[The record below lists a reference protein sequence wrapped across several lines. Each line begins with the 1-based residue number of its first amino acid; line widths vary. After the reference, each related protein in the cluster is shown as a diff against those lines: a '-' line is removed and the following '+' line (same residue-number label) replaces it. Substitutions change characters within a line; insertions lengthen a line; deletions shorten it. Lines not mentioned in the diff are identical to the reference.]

1 MLKKSRLI
9 KSGFFYGFLVLL
21 FWNTHKRS
29 KSKSMFEREIKF
41 IYDFNLNKVNR
52 LGPYFTFEQ
61 LLASDVHPAI
71 LQYISAEI
79 DYLIYEDRQKLLKNS
94 LFDYSGEKISFLFNQ
109 ISEEA
114 KKSKRFAQEYIAKL
128 ILHASSFTVNYLVRP
143 KWTLTKFVFDEDNHK
158 STNDI
163 KQILNYVYYYKYV
176 NKILVSYIN
185 SKKILSMNAQEF
197 EELLNKADKLGVE
210 TYLPAI
216 LSNALKSMAEFF
228 NIGEIQKSKIPLSA
242 VEMFLGEK
250 ELIKHLQ
257 KVGET
262 FVDEEGAKFNLSDYQ
277 KVFNSII
284 IEKEELMIEPEAT
297 QKFETKE
304 AEEAEVV
311 EELELVDHTI
321 ENNVEEILHEEEEQ
335 EEQKV
340 DRSELEEGLER
351 EDLEEEQEQE
361 TEEDDQQE
369 EEIEIRGMNESA
381 NDKIDDET
389 EDEITIA
396 PPAKWRIKI
405 NEDNRIE
412 PIIETTDELNE
423 NEKEIVEL
431 TEEPNENEKD
441 MDDITEEIEEEE
453 NREDDDEIQS
463 NNKLDLDKKEFLEEN
478 PDNESFLQSLRDN
491 ENGKQLPD
499 INVAELEED
508 TFKFDEKRFNSNID
522 EDDEDIFNKKKLK
535 SEDGS
540 ERVIFENENADNVP
554 PTHNKNESD
563 ENSRVDLA
571 EILENKEMTKIIEV
585 IFDYDIEDF
594 ASLLDE
600 ISNCRNS
607 DDATLV
613 INETL
618 SERHISR
625 SSKEAEAFKSII
637 SEYFGNK

>member
-1 MLKKSRLI
+1 
-9 KSGFFYGFLVLL
+9 
-21 FWNTHKRS
+21 
-29 KSKSMFEREIKF
+29 MFEREIKF

-61 LLASDVHPAI
+61 LLASDIHPAI

-143 KWTLTKFVFDEDNHK
+143 KWTLTKFVFDEENHK

-228 NIGEIQKSKIPLSA
+228 NIGEIQKTKIPLSA
-242 VEMFLGEK
+242 VEMYLEEK

-257 KVGET
+257 KVSET
-262 FVDEEGAKFNLSDYQ
+262 FTDEEGAKFNLSDYQ
-277 KVFNSII
+277 KVFNSVV
-284 IEKEELMIEPEAT
+284 IEKEELMIEPEIP

-304 AEEAEVV
+304 AEEKKIIEVLELDDEKEV
-311 EELELVDHTI
+311 QEEKIEEDLGDQEVELEQDYDK
-321 ENNVEEILHEEEEQ
+321 EILQEEDREEEEQ
-335 EEQKV
+335 EDQEQ
-340 DRSELEEGLER
+340 
-351 EDLEEEQEQE
+351 EEEQEQDQKE
-361 TEEDDQQE
+361 EPEDDDEQE
-369 EEIEIRGMNESA
+369 VEIRGMGGSLEDKTAEES
-381 NDKIDDET
+381 
-389 EDEITIA
+389 EDEIVISL
-396 PPAKWRIKI
+396 PVKLRINI
-405 NEDNRIE
+405 NEGNRIE
-412 PIIETTDELNE
+412 PIIETPKELGEEEDLDEHEEDVEETDDEKETRDEYQFNDELN
-423 NEKEIVEL
+423 L
-431 TEEPNENEKD
+431 AHKD
-441 MDDITEEIEEEE
+441 FTKD
-453 NREDDDEIQS
+453 
-463 NNKLDLDKKEFLEEN
+463 N
-478 PDNESFLQSLRDN
+478 PDNESFLRSLRD
-491 ENGKQLPD
+491 PD
-499 INVAELEED
+499 NIERIPELNQDELEQQE
-508 TFKFDEKRFNSNID
+508 FQFDEKKFKTNYEHDEEDENISQV
-522 EDDEDIFNKKKLK
+522 EKLK
-535 SEDGS
+535 TEDEH
-540 ERVIFENENADNVP
+540 ERAIFKERKINDEYLSDKRGENEEDSKV
-554 PTHNKNESD
+554 E
-563 ENSRVDLA
+563 LA
-571 EILENKEMTKIIEV
+571 EILEHKDMTKIIEV

-600 ISNCRNS
+600 ISTCRNL
-607 DDATLV
+607 DDANLV
-613 INETL
+613 INQTL
-618 SERHISR
+618 AERHISR

-637 SEYFGNK
+637 SEYFSNK

>member
-1 MLKKSRLI
+1 
-9 KSGFFYGFLVLL
+9 
-21 FWNTHKRS
+21 
-29 KSKSMFEREIKF
+29 MFEREIKF

-176 NKILVSYIN
+176 NKILISYIN

-216 LSNALKSMAEFF
+216 LTNALKSMAEFF

-242 VEMFLGEK
+242 VEMFLEEK

-262 FVDEEGAKFNLSDYQ
+262 FTDEEGAKFNLSDYQ
-277 KVFNSII
+277 KVFNSVVF
-284 IEKEELMIEPEAT
+284 EKEELMIEPEIL

-304 AEEAEVV
+304 AEDEKVV
-311 EELELVDHTI
+311 EELEPVDDKK
-321 ENNVEEILHEEEEQ
+321 EEQEEEEDQEQEEEQ
-335 EEQKV
+335 EEQ
-340 DRSELEEGLER
+340 
-351 EDLEEEQEQE
+351 
-361 TEEDDQQE
+361 DQDQ
-369 EEIEIRGMNESA
+369 EIEIRGISGRVE
-381 NDKIDDET
+381 DKISE
-389 EDEITIA
+389 ESEEEIIIS
-396 PPAKWRIKI
+396 PPVKLRIKI
-405 NEDNRIE
+405 NEGNRIE
-412 PIIETTDELNE
+412 PIIETPEELDE
-423 NEKEIVEL
+423 NEKDLEEL
-431 TEEPNENEKD
+431 TEEIEDNDNEIKAG
-441 MDDITEEIEEEE
+441 EEFQF
-453 NREDDDEIQS
+453 NDELNLAQ
-463 NNKLDLDKKEFLEEN
+463 KELTEEN
-478 PDNESFLQSLRDN
+478 PDNESFLQSLRDH
-491 ENGKQLPD
+491 ENVEQLPE
-499 INVAELEED
+499 INVDETDKQA
-508 TFKFDEKRFNSNID
+508 FKFDEKKFKTND
-522 EDDEDIFNKKKLK
+522 ERNETDEDIFQEEKLK
-535 SEDGS
+535 TEDESEKA
-540 ERVIFENENADNVP
+540 IFKDRNVSDEYLLDKKGE
-554 PTHNKNESD
+554 TD
-563 ENSRVDLA
+563 ENSKVDLA

-607 DDATLV
+607 DDANLV

-618 SERHISR
+618 AERHISR

-637 SEYFGNK
+637 SEYFRNK

>member
-1 MLKKSRLI
+1 
-9 KSGFFYGFLVLL
+9 
-21 FWNTHKRS
+21 
-29 KSKSMFEREIKF
+29 MFEREIKF

-61 LLASDVHPAI
+61 LFASDVHPAI

-216 LSNALKSMAEFF
+216 LTNALKSMAEFF

-242 VEMFLGEK
+242 VEMFLEEK

-262 FVDEEGAKFNLSDYQ
+262 FTDEEGAKFNLSDYQ
-277 KVFNSII
+277 KVFNSVVF
-284 IEKEELMIEPEAT
+284 EKEELMIEPEIP

-304 AEEAEVV
+304 AEDEKVV
-311 EELELVDHTI
+311 EELEPVYDKK
-321 ENNVEEILHEEEEQ
+321 EDQEEQEEEEQ
-335 EEQKV
+335 E
-340 DRSELEEGLER
+340 
-351 EDLEEEQEQE
+351 
-361 TEEDDQQE
+361 
-369 EEIEIRGMNESA
+369 IEIRGISGRVE
-381 NDKIDDET
+381 DKIDE
-389 EDEITIA
+389 ESEEEIIIS
-396 PPAKWRIKI
+396 PSVKLRIKI
-405 NEDNRIE
+405 NEGNRIE
-412 PIIETTDELNE
+412 PIIETPEELDE
-423 NEKEIVEL
+423 NEKDLEEL
-431 TEEPNENEKD
+431 TEEIEDTDNETETSEEFQFNDELNLAQEE
-441 MDDITEEIEEEE
+441 ITEE
-453 NREDDDEIQS
+453 NR
-463 NNKLDLDKKEFLEEN
+463 
-478 PDNESFLQSLRDN
+478 DNESFLQSLRDH
-491 ENGKQLPD
+491 EDVEQLPGK
-499 INVAELEED
+499 NVDELEQQA
-508 TFKFDEKRFNSNID
+508 FKFDEKKFKANYDRSEAD
-522 EDDEDIFNKKKLK
+522 EDTFQEEKLK
-535 SEDGS
+535 TEDESEKA
-540 ERVIFENENADNVP
+540 IFKDRNVNDEYLSGKRRG
-554 PTHNKNESD
+554 TD
-563 ENSRVDLA
+563 ENSKVDLA

-607 DDATLV
+607 DDANLV
-613 INETL
+613 INQTL
-618 SERHISR
+618 AERRISR

-637 SEYFGNK
+637 SEYFRNK

>member
-1 MLKKSRLI
+1 
-9 KSGFFYGFLVLL
+9 
-21 FWNTHKRS
+21 
-29 KSKSMFEREIKF
+29 MFEREIKF

-61 LLASDVHPAI
+61 LLASDIHPAI

-143 KWTLTKFVFDEDNHK
+143 KWTLTKFVFDEENHK

-228 NIGEIQKSKIPLSA
+228 NIGEIQKTKIPLSA
-242 VEMFLGEK
+242 VEMYLEEK

-257 KVGET
+257 KVSET
-262 FVDEEGAKFNLSDYQ
+262 FTDEEGAKFNLSDYQ
-277 KVFNSII
+277 KVFNNIV
-284 IEKEELMIEPEAT
+284 IEKEELMVEPEIP

-304 AEEAEVV
+304 AEEKKIIEVLELDDEKEV
-311 EELELVDHTI
+311 QEEKIEEDLGDQEVELEQDYDK
-321 ENNVEEILHEEEEQ
+321 EILQEEDREEEEQ
-335 EEQKV
+335 EDQEQ
-340 DRSELEEGLER
+340 EEEQ
-351 EDLEEEQEQE
+351 DQEEEQEQDQKE
-361 TEEDDQQE
+361 EPEDDDEQE
-369 EEIEIRGMNESA
+369 VEIRGMGGSLEDKTAEES
-381 NDKIDDET
+381 
-389 EDEITIA
+389 EDEIVISL
-396 PPAKWRIKI
+396 PVKLRINI
-405 NEDNRIE
+405 NEGNRIE
-412 PIIETTDELNE
+412 PIIETPKELGEEEDLDEHEEDVEETDDEKETRDEYQFNDELN
-423 NEKEIVEL
+423 L
-431 TEEPNENEKD
+431 AHKD
-441 MDDITEEIEEEE
+441 FTKD
-453 NREDDDEIQS
+453 
-463 NNKLDLDKKEFLEEN
+463 N
-478 PDNESFLQSLRDN
+478 PDNESFLRSLRD
-491 ENGKQLPD
+491 PD
-499 INVAELEED
+499 NIERIPELNQDELEQQE
-508 TFKFDEKRFNSNID
+508 FQFDEKKFKTNYEQDEADENISQV
-522 EDDEDIFNKKKLK
+522 EKLK
-535 SEDGS
+535 TEDEH
-540 ERVIFENENADNVP
+540 ERAIFKERKINDEYLSGKRGENEEDSKV
-554 PTHNKNESD
+554 E
-563 ENSRVDLA
+563 LA
-571 EILENKEMTKIIEV
+571 EILEHKDMTKIIEV

-600 ISNCRNS
+600 ISTCRNL
-607 DDATLV
+607 DDANLV
-613 INETL
+613 INQTL
-618 SERHISR
+618 AERHISR

-637 SEYFGNK
+637 SEYFSNK

>member
-1 MLKKSRLI
+1 
-9 KSGFFYGFLVLL
+9 
-21 FWNTHKRS
+21 
-29 KSKSMFEREIKF
+29 MFEREIKF

-61 LLASDVHPAI
+61 LLASDIHPAI

-143 KWTLTKFVFDEDNHK
+143 KWTLTKFVFDEENHK

-228 NIGEIQKSKIPLSA
+228 NIGEIQKTKIPLSA
-242 VEMFLGEK
+242 VEMYLEEK

-257 KVGET
+257 KVSET
-262 FVDEEGAKFNLSDYQ
+262 FTDEEGAKFNLSDYQ
-277 KVFNSII
+277 KVFNSVV
-284 IEKEELMIEPEAT
+284 IEKEELMIEPEIP

-304 AEEAEVV
+304 AEEKKIIEVLELDDEKEV
-311 EELELVDHTI
+311 QEEKIEEDLGDQEVELEQDYDK
-321 ENNVEEILHEEEEQ
+321 EILQEEDREEEEQ
-335 EEQKV
+335 EDQEQ
-340 DRSELEEGLER
+340 EEEQ
-351 EDLEEEQEQE
+351 DQEEEQEQDQKE
-361 TEEDDQQE
+361 EPEDDDEQE
-369 EEIEIRGMNESA
+369 VEIRGMGGSLEDKTAEES
-381 NDKIDDET
+381 
-389 EDEITIA
+389 EDEIVISL
-396 PPAKWRIKI
+396 PVKLRINI
-405 NEDNRIE
+405 NEGNRIE
-412 PIIETTDELNE
+412 PIIETPKELGEEEDLDEHEEDVEETDDEKETRDEYQFNDELN
-423 NEKEIVEL
+423 L
-431 TEEPNENEKD
+431 AHKD
-441 MDDITEEIEEEE
+441 FTKD
-453 NREDDDEIQS
+453 
-463 NNKLDLDKKEFLEEN
+463 N
-478 PDNESFLQSLRDN
+478 PDNESFLRSLRD
-491 ENGKQLPD
+491 PD
-499 INVAELEED
+499 NIERIPELNQDELEQQE
-508 TFKFDEKRFNSNID
+508 FQFDEKKFKTNYEHDEEDENISQV
-522 EDDEDIFNKKKLK
+522 EKLK
-535 SEDGS
+535 TEDEH
-540 ERVIFENENADNVP
+540 ERAIFKERKINDEYLSDKRGENEEDSKV
-554 PTHNKNESD
+554 E
-563 ENSRVDLA
+563 LA
-571 EILENKEMTKIIEV
+571 EILEHKDMTKIIEV

-600 ISNCRNS
+600 ISTCRNL
-607 DDATLV
+607 DDANLV
-613 INETL
+613 INQTL
-618 SERHISR
+618 AERHISR

-637 SEYFGNK
+637 SEYFSNK

>member
-1 MLKKSRLI
+1 
-9 KSGFFYGFLVLL
+9 
-21 FWNTHKRS
+21 
-29 KSKSMFEREIKF
+29 MFEREIKF

-216 LSNALKSMAEFF
+216 LTNALKSMAEFF

-242 VEMFLGEK
+242 VEMFLEEK

-262 FVDEEGAKFNLSDYQ
+262 FTDEEGAKFNLSDYQ
-277 KVFNSII
+277 KVFNSVVF
-284 IEKEELMIEPEAT
+284 EKEELMIEPEIL

-304 AEEAEVV
+304 AEDEKVV
-311 EELELVDHTI
+311 EELEPVDGKK
-321 ENNVEEILHEEEEQ
+321 EDQ
-335 EEQKV
+335 EEDQ
-340 DRSELEEGLER
+340 EQ
-351 EDLEEEQEQE
+351 EEEQEQE
-361 TEEDDQQE
+361 EDQ
-369 EEIEIRGMNESA
+369 EIEIRGISGRVE
-381 NDKIDDET
+381 DKIAE
-389 EDEITIA
+389 ESEEEIIIS
-396 PPAKWRIKI
+396 PPVKLRIKI
-405 NEDNRIE
+405 NEGNRIE
-412 PIIETTDELNE
+412 PIIETPEELDE
-423 NEKEIVEL
+423 NEKDLEEL
-431 TEEPNENEKD
+431 TEEIEDTNNE
-441 MDDITEEIEEEE
+441 TEAGEEFQF
-453 NREDDDEIQS
+453 NDELNLAQ
-463 NNKLDLDKKEFLEEN
+463 KELTEEN
-478 PDNESFLQSLRDN
+478 PDNKSFLQSLRDH
-491 ENGKQLPD
+491 EDVEQLPE
-499 INVAELEED
+499 INVDETDQQA
-508 TFKFDEKRFNSNID
+508 FKFDEKKFKTND
-522 EDDEDIFNKKKLK
+522 ERNETDEDIFQEEKLK
-535 SEDGS
+535 TEDESEKA
-540 ERVIFENENADNVP
+540 IFKDENVGGEYLSDKKGE
-554 PTHNKNESD
+554 TD
-563 ENSRVDLA
+563 ENSKVDLA
-571 EILENKEMTKIIEV
+571 EILEHKEMTKIIEV

-607 DDATLV
+607 DDANLV

-618 SERHISR
+618 AERHISR

-637 SEYFGNK
+637 SEYFRNK

>member
-1 MLKKSRLI
+1 
-9 KSGFFYGFLVLL
+9 
-21 FWNTHKRS
+21 
-29 KSKSMFEREIKF
+29 MFEREIKF